1 MKAKL
6 EFDLNDPD
14 DRMEHM
20 AAVKASDM
28 AQLLWQIRMNLRKK
42 VYSEAEAE
50 ELKHPGVDYTTGIEL
65 VLNNLYELFD
75 EYNINIEELTR

>member
-28 AQLLWQIRMNLRKK
+28 AQLLWNIRFNLRRNIYDEVDNMNDDKDYNSG
-42 VYSEAEAE
+42 V
-50 ELKHPGVDYTTGIEL
+50 ELALAHI
-65 VLNNLYELFD
+65 NELFD
-75 EYNINIEELTR
+75 RYNINIEELTK

>member
-20 AAVKASDM
+20 AAVKTSDM
-28 AQLLWQIRMNLRKK
+28 AQLLWNIRFNLRRNIYDEVDNMNDGKD
-42 VYSEAEAE
+42 YES
-50 ELKHPGVDYTTGIEL
+50 GV
-65 VLNNLYELFD
+65 
-75 EYNINIEELTR
+75 